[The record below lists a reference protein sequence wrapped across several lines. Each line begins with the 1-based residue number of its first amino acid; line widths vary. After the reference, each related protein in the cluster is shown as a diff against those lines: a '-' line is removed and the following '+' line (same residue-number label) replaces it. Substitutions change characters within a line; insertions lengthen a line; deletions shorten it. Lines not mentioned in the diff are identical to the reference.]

1 MVEIE
6 DIVRNN
12 LCTGCGVCVSE
23 QPDKLKMIMNNKG
36 FWVPQQT
43 GNGTEDAVRVCP
55 FNPQPEQAVLDEDA
69 LANIFLPT
77 GNKFDKRVGR
87 FINSYAGYS
96 VKHRETSSSGGLGTY
111 FFEYLLRNNIV
122 EKIFVVAEKN
132 GTYEYQW
139 FDDLNSITKTSKTRY
154 YPVTL
159 EKLFL
164 EIGNINGKVAVSGI
178 PSFIKAI
185 RLKQYYHPEYK
196 DKIAF
201 LAGIIC
207 GGLKSKFYTD
217 YLAQKAGIQGEYVY
231 QEYRVKDDN
240 SHALDYSFGARE
252 LATGEFKTVKMA
264 KVGNTWDTSFFN
276 APAYDF
282 SDDLV
287 AELADVSLGD
297 AWIKPYK
304 DDGKGNN
311 VIVTRSKLADKIVQ
325 DGLASGDLIM
335 DLISIELFKVSQAGG
350 FKHKQLGMKQR
361 LELQKPS
368 MDFLPYK
375 RVRLLEKIPLEYTLV
390 QRQRLIIRDA
400 SITEWQKHKEVKAF
414 DAALEQNIKKL
425 NRLTRI
431 YHLFQRIKNKLG
443 LKTIS

>member
-1 MVEIE
+1 MVEIK
-6 DIVRNN
+6 DIVRNK

-23 QPDKLKMIMNNKG
+23 QPDKLKMVMNNEG

-43 GNGTEDAVRVCP
+43 DGSTSVAVRVCP
-55 FNPQPEQAVLDEDA
+55 FNPKPEQSVLDEDV
-69 LANIFLPT
+69 LANLFLPKD
-77 GNKFDKRVGR
+77 NKFDKRVGR
-87 FINSYAGYS
+87 YINSYAGYS
-96 VKHRETSSSGGLGTY
+96 VKFRDTSSSGGLGTY
-111 FFEYLLRNNIV
+111 LFEYLLRNKVV
-122 EKIFVVAEKN
+122 EKIFVVAEKD
-132 GTYEYQW
+132 GRYEYEW
-139 FDDLNSITKTSKTRY
+139 FDDVDSITKTSKTRY

-159 EKLFL
+159 ERLFL
-164 EIGNINGKVAVSGI
+164 EIDSVDGNVAVSGV

-185 RLKQYYHPEYK
+185 RLKQYYHPEYRE
-196 DKIAF
+196 KIAF

-217 YLAQKAGIQGEYVY
+217 YLAQKAGVQGEYGY
-231 QEYRVKDDN
+231 QEYRVKDAR

-252 LATGEFKTVKMA
+252 LSTGEFKTVKMA
-264 KVGNTWDTSFFN
+264 KVGNTWGTSFFN

-297 AWIKPYK
+297 AWIKPYQ

-325 DGLASGDLIM
+325 DGLASGDLVM
-335 DLISIELFKVSQAGG
+335 DSISIELFKDSQAGG

-361 LELQKPS
+361 LKLQKPK

-375 RVRLLEKIPLEYTLV
+375 RARLLEKTPLEYTLV
-390 QRQRLIIRDA
+390 QRQRLITRDA
-400 SITEWQKHKEVKAF
+400 STAEWQKHKEVKAF
-414 DAALEQNIKKL
+414 DSALEKNIKAL

-431 YHLFQRIKNKLG
+431 YHLVQRVKNKLG
-443 LKTIS
+443 FKTI